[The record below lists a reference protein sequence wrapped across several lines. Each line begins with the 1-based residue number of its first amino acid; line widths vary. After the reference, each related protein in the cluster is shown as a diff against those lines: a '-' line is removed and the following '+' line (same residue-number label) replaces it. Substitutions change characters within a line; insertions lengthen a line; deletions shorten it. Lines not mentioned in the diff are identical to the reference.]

1 MISKGKEIET
11 LLKKLPS
18 KGRFRFFLLF
28 VFVSFSFWI
37 STKLSNTYTV
47 EQTFS
52 INWIDIP
59 PGIII
64 TDKLYTLN
72 ATIKASGIE
81 VLLYRLFKN
90 ELDISLKDVNFNSSK
105 GVVNTER
112 QNFFVQ
118 QQLFNNTILNQ
129 INPIILN
136 ISFSHLDKKI
146 VPILPKIEFSLVP
159 GFLLDSPIISKPD
172 SVLIRGPKILLDSI
186 NYLETQFYFYKDI
199 FKPFISKVKL
209 NNIPKIQ
216 LPIDEVEI
224 SLSVSRYSE
233 REFMV
238 PIGVLNLPI
247 NKKVKL
253 FPPLAKVRVTLP
265 ISILSTVKDSD
276 FNLVVDYNDTKIYQK
291 SELELMIKNQPPAIK
306 QIIIEP
312 KHVNYLI
319 KK

>member
-11 LLKKLPS
+11 LFKKYLQ
-18 KGRFRFFLLF
+18 KGVFVFSFICFCFIFLL
-28 VFVSFSFWI
+28 I

-159 GFLLDSPIISKPD
+159 GCRLPIISKPD
-172 SVLIRGPKILLDSI
+172 SVLIRGQ
-186 NYLETQFYFYKDI
+186 NTFRFYK
-199 FKPFISKVKL
+199 
-209 NNIPKIQ
+209 
-216 LPIDEVEI
+216 
-224 SLSVSRYSE
+224 
-233 REFMV
+233 
-238 PIGVLNLPI
+238 
-247 NKKVKL
+247 L
-253 FPPLAKVRVTLP
+253 FRNT
-265 ISILSTVKDSD
+265 IL
-276 FNLVVDYNDTKIYQK
+276 FL
-291 SELELMIKNQPPAIK
+291 
-306 QIIIEP
+306 
-312 KHVNYLI
+312 
-319 KK
+319 